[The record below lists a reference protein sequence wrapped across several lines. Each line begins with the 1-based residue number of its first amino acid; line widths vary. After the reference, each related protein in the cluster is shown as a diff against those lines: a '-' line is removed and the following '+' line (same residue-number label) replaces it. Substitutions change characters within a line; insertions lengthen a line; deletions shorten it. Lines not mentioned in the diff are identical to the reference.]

1 MNVPGLSLRVSICLA
16 ASALLLLCL
25 ASLLLGA
32 GDTGVR
38 QSLQALF
45 GAADADT
52 HFVVGV
58 LRRARTELAL
68 LVGMAL
74 GAAGLLLQTVTR
86 NPLAE
91 PGLLGVS
98 AGSAFAV
105 TMSINLGA
113 TAAGLQVGVA
123 ILGAL
128 GGCLLVLAVTKLNQ
142 IGDDPVRL
150 VLAGV
155 AFSGLLSALSGL
167 FLLWDQRTADEMRFW
182 VVGSLAGRPADT
194 LPWTV
199 AGVLAGLGV
208 GSFLLRPLAALALG
222 DNVAKGLG
230 HYPQRVRLLSL
241 LAIALLVGTANAAA
255 GPIAF
260 LGLIVPFIARR
271 LIGNNLRSG
280 FVLCLLLGPCTLLLA
295 DILARL
301 LVQPYELPVGVMTA
315 LLGAPVL
322 IAVVRSQRLPVM
334 HQ

>member
-1 MNVPGLSLRVSICLA
+1 MLSLCV
-16 ASALLLLCL
+16 

-32 GDTGVR
+32 GDASVG
-38 QSLQALF
+38 QSLQALL

-52 HFVVGV
+52 YFVVGV

-91 PGLLGVS
+91 PGMLGVS

-113 TAAGLQVGVA
+113 TAAGLHVGIAV
-123 ILGAL
+123 LGAL
-128 GGCLLVLAVTKLNQ
+128 GGSLLVLGVSKLNQ
-142 IGDDPVRL
+142 IGHDPVRL

-155 AFSGLLSALSGL
+155 AFSGLLSALSSL

-182 VVGSLAGRPADT
+182 VVGSLAGRPAHT

-199 AGVLAGLGV
+199 AGLLAGFALALP
-208 GSFLLRPLAALALG
+208 LLRPLAALALG

-230 HYPQRVRLLSL
+230 HYPQRVRLLAL
-241 LAIALLVGTANAAA
+241 LAVALLVGTANAAA

-271 LIGNNLRSG
+271 LIGNDLRSG

-315 LLGAPVL
+315 LFGAPTL
-322 IAVVRSQRLPVM
+322 IAVVRSQRLPVL